1 MTRFF
6 HVTMT
11 LVVLITLAISI
22 GGMAASGIR
31 VEPHQLVPKLLLY
44 ALLLAGAAFYKYR
57 KADALVAPLLIVFWM
72 GLVSD
77 LHVYPMF
84 LAARSGAPFSDELLA
99 RADRWLGIEVT
110 DVMAWMEPY
119 PLVRHALEHIYFT
132 LVFLMAAALLA
143 TSLTGRL
150 KAAQEYVIGCVIAV
164 AVSFPL
170 FAVFQAHG
178 PWVHY
183 SYVPALDQTEYMRV
197 FAAVRSEPVFTMDL
211 RYANGLMCFPSF
223 HTILAALA
231 GAALWSIPYVRWVA
245 AAWAGLIVLSTV
257 TTGTHYLIDV
267 IVGLAVA
274 AVSVAGAKGFSR
286 VEAWWLKR
294 PRLDSFLVHLRRMF
308 PGCRKNAPQ
317 VNEARAIELQSFNCR
332 PRSGPLPS

>member
-1 MTRFF
+1 MSRFF
-6 HVTMT
+6 HATMVG
-11 LVVLITLAISI
+11 VVAIALAISI

-31 VEPHQLVPKLLLY
+31 VQPEQLVPKLLLY
-44 ALLLAGAAFYKYR
+44 SLLLAGAAFYRYR
-57 KADALVAPLLIVFWM
+57 KADRLVAPLLIVFWM

-99 RADRWLGIEVT
+99 RADRWLGVEVT
-110 DVMAWMEPY
+110 DVIAWMEPH
-119 PLVRHALEHIYFT
+119 PLVRYALEHIYFT

-143 TSLTGRL
+143 TTLSNRL

-164 AVSFPL
+164 AISFPL

-178 PWVHY
+178 PWVY
-183 SYVPALDQTEYMRV
+183 YNYVPALDQSEYMRM
-197 FAAVRSEPVFTMDL
+197 FAAVRSEPIFTMDL

-231 GAALWSIPYVRWVA
+231 GAALWSVPYARWPA
-245 AAWAGLIVLSTV
+245 AAWAGLIVISTV
-257 TTGTHYLIDV
+257 TTGTHYIIDV
-267 IVGLAVA
+267 IAGLAVA

-286 VEAWWLKR
+286 VEAWWLGRYALGEAKEPHR
-294 PRLDSFLVHLRRMF
+294 PATSADVPAR
-308 PGCRKNAPQ
+308 PQ
-317 VNEARAIELQSFNCR
+317 ECAS
-332 PRSGPLPS
+332 S